1 MTPELDLTPVIIAV
15 MAAAL
20 SPAMWSAD
28 AVRDRAV
35 YGIRSRNRS
44 PSTPCPAMRL
54 NVTVDRPIPSPT
66 NRMTSLRPAGP
77 YVDPSPPGS
86 RRAPGGLHR
95 PRAVRRPPPAA
106 PSTPGD
112 GAATFGDGAGND
124 PAASRAGSAAAVS
137 PNAAAIQ
144 WNTCVVRTV
153 PRTFSAVL
161 PMA

>member
-44 PSTPCPAMRL
+44 PSTPCSAMRL

-77 YVDPSPPGS
+77 AVDPSPSGS
-86 RRAPGGLHR
+86 RRAPD
-95 PRAVRRPPPAA
+95 A
-106 PSTPGD
+106 ST
-112 GAATFGDGAGND
+112 
-124 PAASRAGSAAAVS
+124 VS